1 MLNIEKVEAG
11 YGGSTVLRGVDLRVA
26 AGQVVCLMGRNG
38 VGKTT
43 LLKTIIGLLRAAQG
57 RVTFD
62 GEDLTRFSPDRRAC
76 RGLAYVPQGREI
88 FPQLSVEE
96 NLILGLEARRGRNSN
111 KRNSNKRNSNK
122 RNSNKRNSNKRNS
135 KAKEKLPDLIF
146 DLFPA
151 LKTMLARKGGALSG
165 GQQQQLAIGRALAS
179 QPKILLLDEP
189 MEGIQPSVVQQ
200 IEDAI
205 RTLQTQRETAV
216 LLVEQSLHFATSIAD
231 YSYVLDRGAIV
242 AQGNADELSLETVRG
257 HLTV

>member
-96 NLILGLEARRGRNSN
+96 NLILGLEARRG
-111 KRNSNKRNSNK
+111 

>member
-1 MLNIEKVEAG
+1 MLKIEKVEAG
-11 YGGSTVLRGVDLRVA
+11 YGGSTVLRGVDLRVE

-43 LLKTIIGLLRAAQG
+43 LLKTIMGILRAAQG
-57 RVTFD
+57 RVVFD
-62 GEDLTRFSPDRRAC
+62 GEELTRFSPDRRAC

-88 FPQLSVEE
+88 FPQLSVRE
-96 NLILGLEARRGRNSN
+96 NLILGLEARRG
-111 KRNSNKRNSNK
+111 KKT
-122 RNSNKRNSNKRNS
+122 
-135 KAKEKLPDLIF
+135 KAKEKLPDSIF
-146 DLFPA
+146 DLFP
-151 LKTMLARKGGALSG
+151 MLSQMLGRKGGALSG

-205 RTLQTQRETAV
+205 RSLKKQRETAV

-242 AQGNADELSLETVRG
+242 AKGNADELSLETVRR

>member
-1 MLNIEKVEAG
+1 MSLILLHPSKHARCNTTIDEIKMLKIEKIEAG
-11 YGGSTVLRGVDLRVA
+11 YGGSTVLRGVDLRVD

-43 LLKTIIGLLRAAQG
+43 LLKTVIGLLRAAGG

-62 GEDLTRFSPDRRAC
+62 GEDLTRESPDRRAC

-88 FPQLSVEE
+88 FAQLSVEE
-96 NLILGLEARRGRNSN
+96 NLILGLEARRGRNS
-111 KRNSNKRNSNK
+111 
-122 RNSNKRNSNKRNS
+122 
-135 KAKEKLPDLIF
+135 KAREKLPDLIF

-205 RTLQTQRETAV
+205 RTLKAQRETAV
-216 LLVEQSLHFATSIAD
+216 LLVEQSLHFASSIAD

-242 AQGNADELSLETVRG
+242 AQGNSDELSLETVRH